1 MKKIDFTTLR
11 IIVLIAD
18 TGSLSAAARQ
28 YHLTLA
34 AISKRLLDAE
44 AILDISLFDRTAKGV
59 MPTDAGRIMITH
71 ARQLLYDMDL
81 MYANLSEFRTGEAGS
96 VRVGGNT
103 SAMTQFLP
111 EELSK
116 FSRQHPA
123 IRLDLTELSS
133 DEIVIQLTDGR
144 LDIALF
150 SANTPHKGLEV
161 RPFINNRLCVVTRAG
176 TSLARRKS
184 IAFADVLDYSFVG
197 LENHS
202 ALTHLLHKKCTDRQ
216 MRVSV
221 QVRSFDLVCRFVQAG
236 VGIAILP
243 EGSAMLYASSM
254 NLALINITDSWA
266 EYPLLLGTRSLAT
279 LNAPSRLLFQSISGN
294 ALKQRGRPQVK
305 QLIQR
310 VHPSS

>member
-11 IIVLIAD
+11 IVVLVAD

-28 YHLTLA
+28 YYLTLA
-34 AISKRLLDAE
+34 AISKRLLDVE
-44 AILDISLFDRTAKGV
+44 AQLEISLFERTPKGV
-59 MPTDAGRIMITH
+59 IPTDAGRIMIAH

-133 DEIVIQLTDGR
+133 DEIVAQLTDGR
-144 LDIALF
+144 IDIGLF
-150 SANTPHKGLEV
+150 SANTTHKGLEV
-161 RPFINNRLCVVTRAG
+161 RPLINNRLCVVTRAG

-184 IAFADVLDYSFVG
+184 VALSDVLDYSFVG
-197 LENHS
+197 LESYS
-202 ALTHLLHKKCTDRQ
+202 ALTHLLQKNTSSLEWEITNVYQKKKK
-216 MRVSV
+216 
-221 QVRSFDLVCRFVQAG
+221 
-236 VGIAILP
+236 
-243 EGSAMLYASSM
+243 Y
-254 NLALINITDSWA
+254 
-266 EYPLLLGTRSLAT
+266 LL
-279 LNAPSRLLFQSISGN
+279 
-294 ALKQRGRPQVK
+294 
-305 QLIQR
+305 
-310 VHPSS
+310 

>member
-18 TGSLSAAARQ
+18 AGSLSAAARQ
-28 YHLTLA
+28 YYLTLA
-34 AISKRLLDAE
+34 AISKRLLDVE
-44 AILDISLFDRTAKGV
+44 AILEISLFERTPKGV
-59 MPTDAGRIMITH
+59 IPTEAGRIMIAH

-81 MYANLSEFRTGEAGS
+81 MHANLSEFRTGEAGS
-96 VRVGGNT
+96 VRIGGNT

-111 EELSK
+111 EELST
-116 FSRQHPA
+116 FSQQHPA

-133 DEIVIQLTDGR
+133 DEIVAQLTDGR
-144 LDIALF
+144 LDIGLF

-161 RPFINNRLCVVTRAG
+161 RPFINNHLCVVTRAG

-184 IAFADVLDYSFVG
+184 IAFSDVSDYTFVG
-197 LENHS
+197 LESYS
-202 ALTHLLHKKCTDRQ
+202 ALTHLLKKNTSDRQ
-216 MRVSV
+216 LRVSV

-243 EGSAMLYASSM
+243 EGSALLYASSM
-254 NLALINITDSWA
+254 NLALITLTDPWA

-279 LNAPSRLLFQSISGN
+279 LNASSRLLFQSMSGN
-294 ALKQRGRPQVK
+294 IRKQRGR
-305 QLIQR
+305 R
-310 VHPSS
+310 